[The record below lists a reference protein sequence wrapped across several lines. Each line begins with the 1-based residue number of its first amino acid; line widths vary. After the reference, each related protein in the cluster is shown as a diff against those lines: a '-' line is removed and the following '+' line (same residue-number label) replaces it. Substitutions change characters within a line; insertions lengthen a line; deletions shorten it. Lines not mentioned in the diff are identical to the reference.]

1 MSLDHRI
8 VMPPAE
14 EFQGLSPE
22 ELPKGLEGLVVVEL
36 GDYVAMPAC
45 TRALGEMGATVY
57 KIETIKGNLHRGD
70 GVGFGMPELG
80 PDNPA
85 FDMSNANKKFLSID
99 MKSDGGRELVE
110 KLLEQAD
117 VFVTSLRNPSLR
129 RLGYDYETLH
139 ARYPRLVYGQM
150 RGYGERGAMKDAKGF
165 DATCYSARGGLLMSI
180 PQAGEHFQPG
190 NMPAAF
196 GDFNSCIALG
206 LGIMSAVWRA
216 QRTGMGDHVTVN
228 LHHMALWGMQVP
240 VVSAPFGVP
249 FPKSRKAVPCPTNN
263 SYMTAD
269 GVWFLICY
277 GTYDSWYPFVA
288 RLIGLEEYADDPR
301 FTNCATIN
309 ANGDNATVVNMM
321 AEAFAKHDWA
331 YWKEVFDTN
340 DVPYAVCN
348 TMDDVLEDEEAYVN
362 DMLRPIHYDSIGDH
376 SITTIPIRMKSQG
389 DPVISRAKPVGYD
402 TRAVME
408 DLGYSEAEV
417 DALVEAGNVRCYDEE
432 APAKLDDRP
441 LRIPPLSLVADGS
454 KSESVLTD
462 DAVYPLVTT
471 LFGDVGTGVQA
482 LAVTH
487 RHEQLSDQVLEEI
500 RIFSHDDRNEVVG
513 ERVANL
519 AVGRLHRLL
528 RGLLVLQRRNALGL

>member
-1 MSLDHRI
+1 
-8 VMPPAE
+8 
-14 EFQGLSPE
+14 
-22 ELPKGLEGLVVVEL
+22 
-36 GDYVAMPAC
+36 MPAC

-117 VFVTSLRNPSLR
+117 VFVTSLRNPSLK

-150 RGYGERGAMKDAKGF
+150 RGYGERGEMKDAKGF

-321 AEAFAKHDWA
+321 AEAFAKHDWT

-348 TMDDVLEDEEAYVN
+348 TIDDVLEDEEAYVN

-417 DALVEAGNVRCYDEE
+417 DVLVEAGNVRCYDEE
-432 APAKLDDRP
+432 APAKLDD
-441 LRIPPLSLVADGS
+441 LS
-454 KSESVLTD
+454 
-462 DAVYPLVTT
+462 
-471 LFGDVGTGVQA
+471 FGPTQD
-482 LAVTH
+482 
-487 RHEQLSDQVLEEI
+487 
-500 RIFSHDDRNEVVG
+500 
-513 ERVANL
+513 
-519 AVGRLHRLL
+519 
-528 RGLLVLQRRNALGL
+528 

>member
-45 TRALGEMGATVY
+45 TRALGEMGAAVY

-80 PDNPA
+80 PGNPA

-117 VFVTSLRNPSLR
+117 VFVTSLRNPSLK

-216 QRTGMGDHVTVN
+216 QRTGVGDHVTVN

-288 RLIGLEEYADDPR
+288 LLIVLEDGKVNAFFDKQIGVV
-301 FTNCATIN
+301 FQAVATIVVDFN
-309 ANGDNATVVNMM
+309 NGALCDEVFLSVLRNAQTAARRSACLGLVSVGLQGRSAVDVQGVANGDAIQTVARAGNRGALNEQLASRKAVRSVVLEGDFRTVCDVEVRTVGAVAPVVDHGQLACVHLNEERACNARTIMVEHNLGTADHIKVVTAVATV
-321 AEAFAKHDWA
+321 
-331 YWKEVFDTN
+331 
-340 DVPYAVCN
+340 P
-348 TMDDVLEDEEAYVN
+348 LQRI
-362 DMLRPIHYDSIGDH
+362 LRVVGNN
-376 SITTIPIRMKSQG
+376 QG
-389 DPVISRAKPVGYD
+389 RPVGNVQLVV
-402 TRAVME
+402 R
-408 DLGYSEAEV
+408 GEV
-417 DALVEAGNVRCYDEE
+417 DRMSARSST
-432 APAKLDDRP
+432 R
-441 LRIPPLSLVADGS
+441 
-454 KSESVLTD
+454 SV
-462 DAVYPLVTT
+462 
-471 LFGDVGTGVQA
+471 
-482 LAVTH
+482 
-487 RHEQLSDQVLEEI
+487 
-500 RIFSHDDRNEVVG
+500 
-513 ERVANL
+513 
-519 AVGRLHRLL
+519 
-528 RGLLVLQRRNALGL
+528 

>member
-1 MSLDHRI
+1 
-8 VMPPAE
+8 
-14 EFQGLSPE
+14 
-22 ELPKGLEGLVVVEL
+22 
-36 GDYVAMPAC
+36 
-45 TRALGEMGATVY
+45 
-57 KIETIKGNLHRGD
+57 
-70 GVGFGMPELG
+70 
-80 PDNPA
+80 
-85 FDMSNANKKFLSID
+85 MSNANKKFLSID

-117 VFVTSLRNPSLR
+117 VFVTSLRNPSLK

-376 SITTIPIRMKSQG
+376 SITTMPIRMKSQG

-432 APAKLDDRP
+432 APAKLDD
-441 LRIPPLSLVADGS
+441 LS
-454 KSESVLTD
+454 
-462 DAVYPLVTT
+462 
-471 LFGDVGTGVQA
+471 FGPTQ
-482 LAVTH
+482 
-487 RHEQLSDQVLEEI
+487 
-500 RIFSHDDRNEVVG
+500 N
-513 ERVANL
+513 
-519 AVGRLHRLL
+519 
-528 RGLLVLQRRNALGL
+528 

>member
-70 GVGFGMPELG
+70 GVGFGMPDLG

-117 VFVTSLRNPSLR
+117 VFVTSLRNPSLK

-432 APAKLDDRP
+432 APAKLDD
-441 LRIPPLSLVADGS
+441 LS
-454 KSESVLTD
+454 
-462 DAVYPLVTT
+462 
-471 LFGDVGTGVQA
+471 FGPTQG
-482 LAVTH
+482 
-487 RHEQLSDQVLEEI
+487 
-500 RIFSHDDRNEVVG
+500 
-513 ERVANL
+513 
-519 AVGRLHRLL
+519 
-528 RGLLVLQRRNALGL
+528 